1 MSSAWRLP
9 GPARPCARRIRGT
22 TGAGPLGS
30 ATAWECVRSRSACWS
45 TKPLSCL
52 QGTPWRWRNSVA
64 CGSRAGGGPPRGR
77 GRNRR
82 PSRSSQRRAWR
93 GTSGAPAPV
102 PADLVGPEKCPREVR
117 AGLQQP
123 ERAARR
129 GVAPPTAG
137 RRAGRE
143 RGPERRELMSSDATS
158 RRRAA
163 ARPTCLAR
171 GADGGNCCRG
181 ITIEGRCETA

>member
-1 MSSAWRLP
+1 MLLP
-9 GPARPCARRIRGT
+9 DQKPHERGVRATSDRAVRRR
-22 TGAGPLGS
+22 TG
-30 ATAWECVRSRSACWS
+30 
-45 TKPLSCL
+45 
-52 QGTPWRWRNSVA
+52 PWRWTEHSAGRGDCREKSDDCDPQRAEARRSVREP
-64 CGSRAGGGPPRGR
+64 SRRTPIREVPSVDDDRDRDSMCRADHEGGG
-77 GRNRR
+77 
-82 PSRSSQRRAWR
+82 
-93 GTSGAPAPV
+93 GAPAPV
-102 PADLVGPEKCPREVR
+102 PANLVGPEKCPRDVR

-143 RGPERRELMSSDATS
+143 RGPQRRELMSSDATS
-158 RRRAA
+158 RRAA

>member
-1 MSSAWRLP
+1 M
-9 GPARPCARRIRGT
+9 C
-22 TGAGPLGS
+22 
-30 ATAWECVRSRSACWS
+30 
-45 TKPLSCL
+45 
-52 QGTPWRWRNSVA
+52 
-64 CGSRAGGGPPRGR
+64 RADHEGGG
-77 GRNRR
+77 
-82 PSRSSQRRAWR
+82 
-93 GTSGAPAPV
+93 GAPAPV
-102 PADLVGPEKCPREVR
+102 PANLVGPEKCPREVR

-129 GVAPPTAG
+129 GLAPPTAG

-181 ITIEGRCETA
+181 ITIEGRCETV